1 MGNITETSYFETLQE
16 DLEHDSFIDGITMT
30 SYETDENMICNYS
43 GLPSVSSYESEID
56 LDRDIPTEDEW
67 LESQAGVYF
76 EGMGWRDIEGQ
87 A

>member
-1 MGNITETSYFETLQE
+1 MGNITETTLFEELQETLDNE
-16 DLEHDSFIDGITMT
+16 SFIDDIT
-30 SYETDENMICNYS
+30 IA
-43 GLPSVSSYESEID
+43 SYESEID

-76 EGMGWRDIEGQ
+76 EGMGWRDIEGH

>member
-1 MGNITETSYFETLQE
+1 MGNITETTLFEELQETLE
-16 DLEHDSFIDGITMT
+16 NESFIDEIT
-30 SYETDENMICNYS
+30 IA
-43 GLPSVSSYESEID
+43 SYESEID

>member
-1 MGNITETSYFETLQE
+1 MGNITETTLFEEMQR
-16 DLEHDSFIDGITMT
+16 DSERNQFIDELTMA
-30 SYETDENMICNYS
+30 SYET
-43 GLPSVSSYESEID
+43 EID
-56 LDRDIPTEDEW
+56 LDRDVPTEDEW

>member
-1 MGNITETSYFETLQE
+1 MGNITETTYFEELQE
-16 DLEHDSFIDGITMT
+16 TLENESFIDEIT
-30 SYETDENMICNYS
+30 IA
-43 GLPSVSSYESEID
+43 SYESEID

-76 EGMGWRDIEGQ
+76 EGMGWRDIEGH